1 MDNDQVSAGGRTV
14 PDLAS
19 YIGGY
24 RQLSVHP
31 VGFYPI
37 HLDKSPAVQGKLNR
51 VATADPIKIKFW
63 AEHCH
68 HRSFAARLLA
78 GCRILVIDTEDPFKH
93 PDRPGPDGE
102 LILGSL
108 LEDTDTILPP
118 CPMVRTASGGFHR
131 YLLVPAGFC
140 IRAAVALWPGID
152 VLAAGSSVI
161 LPGSR
166 TDAGEYREVRSFDG
180 CPIPEAPRPF
190 ISLICGL
197 QKETSTDRPR
207 AKLSAPR
214 GELDTSEVSRRQ
226 WYLLFRNRVFRS
238 FWRRQAKA
246 GDATD
251 SAYEYHLAKA
261 CFCCGLNHRQAE
273 HVVLLW
279 RRQHGLQRSVRKLRE
294 AIVPKAWAEV
304 EPWVERWHAEREA
317 ATQTKEAA
325 KTANLTLAHISDAG
339 APQTPSCIAT
349 ALEIPRER
357 AKKAVQRLAREG
369 KLVSTPAG
377 YKLA

>member
-1 MDNDQVSAGGRTV
+1 
-14 PDLAS
+14 
-19 YIGGY
+19 
-24 RQLSVHP
+24 
-31 VGFYPI
+31 
-37 HLDKSPAVQGKLNR
+37 
-51 VATADPIKIKFW
+51 
-63 AEHCH
+63 
-68 HRSFAARLLA
+68 
-78 GCRILVIDTEDPFKH
+78 
-93 PDRPGPDGE
+93 
-102 LILGSL
+102 
-108 LEDTDTILPP
+108 
-118 CPMVRTASGGFHR
+118 
-131 YLLVPAGFC
+131 
-140 IRAAVALWPGID
+140 
-152 VLAAGSSVI
+152 
-161 LPGSR
+161 
-166 TDAGEYREVRSFDG
+166 
-180 CPIPEAPRPF
+180 
-190 ISLICGL
+190 
-197 QKETSTDRPR
+197 
-207 AKLSAPR
+207 
-214 GELDTSEVSRRQ
+214 LDTSEVSRRQ

-357 AKKAVQRLAREG
+357 AKKAVKRLAREG

>member
-1 MDNDQVSAGGRTV
+1 VDNDQVSAGGRTV

-131 YLLVPAGFC
+131 YLLVPKGLPV
-140 IRAAVALWPGID
+140 RSTVALWPGID
-152 VLAAGSSVI
+152 VLATGSSVI

-166 TDAGEYREVRSFDG
+166 TEDGEYREVRSFG
-180 CPIPEAPRPF
+180 ECPIPEAPRPF
-190 ISLICGL
+190 ISLIRGL
-197 QKETSTDRPR
+197 QRETNTDRRSAPQ
-207 AKLSAPR
+207 SAPR
-214 GELDTSEVSRRQ
+214 AGLDTVEVSRRQ
-226 WYLLFRNRVFRS
+226 WCLLFRNRVFRS
-238 FWRRQAKA
+238 FWRRQGKA

-261 CFCCGLNHRQAE
+261 CFCCGLNHPKAE
-273 HVVLLW
+273 HVILNW
-279 RRQHGLQRSVRKLRE
+279 RREHGLQRSLRKLQE

-317 ATQTKEAA
+317 AKRSKEAA
-325 KTANLTLAHISDAG
+325 KTTNLILAHIRGAG
-339 APQTPSCIAT
+339 APQMPSDIAA

-357 AKKAVQRLAREG
+357 AKKAVQRLAGEG
-369 KLVSTPAG
+369 KLVSTAAG
-377 YKLA
+377 YKLP